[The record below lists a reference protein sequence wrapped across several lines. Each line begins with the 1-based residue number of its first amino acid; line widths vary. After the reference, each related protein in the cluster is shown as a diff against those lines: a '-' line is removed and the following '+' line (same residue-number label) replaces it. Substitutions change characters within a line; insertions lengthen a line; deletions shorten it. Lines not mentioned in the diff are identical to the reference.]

1 VALNIPPGMSKVDC
15 PRGNIYEKTVA
26 FAHHGM
32 SRANSALRK
41 IPARK
46 ILQSARPGL
55 SIVINHPLC
64 KTVIR
69 WLFSFA
75 FLVFLVPASIATD
88 WLTLHFEHIEWQI
101 ARWIVSIATIACV
114 AVYNYF
120 EVKSF
125 YLYCKLYCENDY
137 ERTKT
142 RLEQERSQYASHRRN
157 LGAEDG
163 Q

>member
-1 VALNIPPGMSKVDC
+1 MSKVDR

-32 SRANSALRK
+32 SRANGALRT

-46 ILQSARPGL
+46 VLQFARRGL
-55 SIVINHPLC
+55 SIGINHPLC
-64 KTVIR
+64 KTGIR
-69 WLFSFA
+69 WIFSVA
-75 FLVFLVPASIATD
+75 FLVFLVPISIATD
-88 WLTLHFEHIEWQI
+88 WLTLHFGEHIEWQI

-137 ERTKT
+137 QRTKT
-142 RLEQERSQYASHRRN
+142 RLEQERSQHASHRRN
-157 LGAEDG
+157 LGAEDA